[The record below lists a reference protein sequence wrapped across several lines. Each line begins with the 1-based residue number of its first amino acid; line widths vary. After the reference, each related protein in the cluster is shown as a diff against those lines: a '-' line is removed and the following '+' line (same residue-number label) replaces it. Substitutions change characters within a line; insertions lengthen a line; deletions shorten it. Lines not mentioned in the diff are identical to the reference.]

1 MSSVVVMADWIKRL
15 ADDERKRDAVRFAQQ
30 EEVARKADLV
40 RRHGARLVDD
50 VHAAILRDVESFRQE
65 FPNDHSR
72 DIVLDARKAGGGFA
86 VSKTASPSVALTIEP
101 HLEAATL
108 GCHYRFALPN
118 GLPPRDDRFD
128 VVFHGDAEALQMRHH
143 DTGRI
148 FATPEDL
155 SEFLLV
161 PVFTGRPR

>member
-1 MSSVVVMADWIKRL
+1 MNSVVAADWIKRL
-15 ADDERKRDAVRFAQQ
+15 ADDERKRDAVRLAQQ
-30 EEVARKADLV
+30 EETARKADVV
-40 RRHGARLVDD
+40 RRHGGRLVDD
-50 VHAAILRDVESFRQE
+50 LHAAILRDVESFQQE
-65 FPNDHSR
+65 FPNDESR
-72 DIVLDARKAGGGFA
+72 RIALDARNADGGFA
-86 VSKTASPSVALTIEP
+86 VSKPASPSVSLTVDP

-108 GCHYRFALPN
+108 ACHYRFSLPN

-128 VVFHGDAEALQMRHH
+128 VIFSGDAEALQMRHH

-148 FATPEDL
+148 FATADDL